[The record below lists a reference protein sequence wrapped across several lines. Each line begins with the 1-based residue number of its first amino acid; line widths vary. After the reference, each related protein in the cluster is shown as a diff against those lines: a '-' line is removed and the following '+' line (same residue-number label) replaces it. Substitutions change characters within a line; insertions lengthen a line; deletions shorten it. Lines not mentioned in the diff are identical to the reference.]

1 MPPRGFIRSILQ
13 PHHLHPIAL
22 MTSKKTEDQKTNKTA
37 TRGALHGVRIL
48 DLSAVVSGPMAAMV
62 LADQGADVIKIEPP
76 GWGDGIRFLGASRNG
91 LSSIFSMINRNKRSL
106 AINLKHPAGR
116 ELVCKLVETA
126 DVLLQNYRPGKMK
139 TLGLDYD
146 SLKTINPNLVYASIN
161 GMGEVGPYAGQK
173 VYDYVIQGISGALDA
188 QSENDQPK
196 MIRSIIYDKVTALTA
211 AQGITAAL
219 YAREKGAGGQHIKI
233 SMLEAGI
240 HFNWPD
246 LMWNH
251 SFKGEDVQYSGD
263 LADMYEIN
271 AANNGSIVTHQMNI
285 DCSNHST
292 EELIEIFAHNEI
304 PVARVNSRADVADD
318 PQVKALGILEDIEHP
333 RGGAMIQP
341 RAPVQFGHSISNTRR
356 PSPEVGQHTAEILGE
371 LGLSLEEMQELAL
384 AGAIG

>member
-1 MPPRGFIRSILQ
+1 MTLYDT
-13 PHHLHPIAL
+13 L
-22 MTSKKTEDQKTNKTA
+22 MTSEKTANQKSNKTA
-37 TRGALHGVRIL
+37 SLGPLHGVRIL

-62 LADQGADVIKIEPP
+62 LADQGADVIKVEPP

-116 ELVCKLVETA
+116 AIICKLAETA

-139 TLGLDYD
+139 TLGLDYE
-146 SLKTINPNLVYASIN
+146 SLKVINPNLVYASIN
-161 GMGEVGPYAGQK
+161 GMGEVGPYAEQK

-188 QSENDQPK
+188 QSEDDQPK

-233 SMLEAGI
+233 PMLNAGI
-240 HFNWPD
+240 YFNWPD
-246 LMWNH
+246 LMWNY
-251 SFKGEDVQYSGD
+251 SFKGKGVEYSGD

-271 AANNGSIVTHQMNI
+271 TANNGSIVTHQMNI

-292 EELIEIFAHNEI
+292 EELIEIFAANEI
-304 PVARVNSRADVADD
+304 PVARVNNRADVAED

-333 RGGAMIQP
+333 RGGSMIQP
-341 RAPVQFGHSISNTRR
+341 KAPVEFEHSISNQRR
-356 PSPEVGQHTAEILGE
+356 PSPEVGQHTTEILGE
-371 LGLSLEEMQELAL
+371 LGMSLEEMEELAL